1 MATVNEVLLDQTV
14 AHQIDLV
21 YYSNGVVRRMIALLN
36 RTDPDLYAQL
46 TAALERLPS
55 ESYTVQRL
63 ESMLESVREVN
74 AQAYA
79 RLSQELQTELRAL
92 TEYEAGYQQ
101 DLFRSVM
108 PVQVSFASVDAAQ
121 VYAAAMARPFQGK
134 LLSEVLENIE
144 VSRAARIRDAIR
156 IGYVEGQT
164 IDQMVQRIRGTRALK
179 YTDGLMQTDRRNVE
193 AIVRTAI
200 NHTANF
206 ASDSFFA
213 ANASL
218 IKALRWTSTIDGRT
232 SEVCRARDGKLFPI
246 DSGPRPPAHFN
257 CRSKMTPVTKSFREL
272 GLDIDELPASTRAS
286 MNGQIPADMTYQEWL
301 SKRPADF
308 QDEILG
314 KTKGKLFRD
323 GGLTLDRF
331 VDRNGKS
338 YTLDQLRA
346 RDSAAFSRA
355 GL

>member
-1 MATVNEVLLDQTV
+1 METVNELMLDQSV
-14 AHQIDLV
+14 AHQVDLV
-21 YYSNGVVRRMIALLN
+21 FYSNGVVRRMIALLN
-36 RTDPDLYAQL
+36 RTDPDLFAQL
-46 TAALERLPS
+46 TAALERLPAD
-55 ESYTVQRL
+55 SYTVQRL
-63 ESMLESVREVN
+63 ESILASVREVN

-79 RLSQELQTELRAL
+79 QLSQELHTELRAL
-92 TEYEAGYQQ
+92 TDYETGYQQ
-101 DLFRSVM
+101 DLFKSVM
-108 PVQVSFASVDAAQ
+108 PVQVSFSTVNAGQ

-206 ASDSFFA
+206 ASDRFFA

-301 SKRPADF
+301 SKRPAAF